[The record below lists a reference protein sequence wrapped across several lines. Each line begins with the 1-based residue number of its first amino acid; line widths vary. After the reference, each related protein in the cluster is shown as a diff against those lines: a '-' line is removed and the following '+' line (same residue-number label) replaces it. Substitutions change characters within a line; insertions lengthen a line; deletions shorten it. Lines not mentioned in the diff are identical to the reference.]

1 MEKKT
6 IGTVISAKKQWWLKM
21 NTKPIRLH
29 AFDGARFPHIIT
41 VKFVVD
47 GQEYTKKKW
56 VRALQECPAL
66 NVRVTVIYREDQ
78 PAKCRVELD

>member
-6 IGTVISAKKQWWLKM
+6 IGTVISAKKQWWLKV
-21 NTKPIRLH
+21 NNKPIRLH

-66 NVRVTVIYREDQ
+66 NARVTVIYREDQ